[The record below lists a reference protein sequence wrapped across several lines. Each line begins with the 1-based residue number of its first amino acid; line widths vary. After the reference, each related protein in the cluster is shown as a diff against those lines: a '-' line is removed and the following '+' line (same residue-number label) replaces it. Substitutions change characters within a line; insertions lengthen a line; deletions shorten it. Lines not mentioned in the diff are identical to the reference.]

1 MAARFFVDLSLSA
14 GLVFTL
20 PEGPARHVQVLR
32 MQPGDALTL
41 FDGRGGEWAAQVTRM
56 GKREVDVVVGSH
68 DPVEREADAAVTL
81 VAGMP
86 ANDRFDWLVEKATE
100 LGAHAIEPMVCA
112 RSVLRLSGERAERK
126 REHWQQVAIAAAEQC
141 GRTRVPHI
149 APVQALERAI
159 ASPHVGTLSLLL
171 STGDALPLR
180 QRLAEPPWA
189 AKTPSDQGVSQAVSM
204 PTPVPPLLRLY
215 SGPEG
220 GFTAD
225 EEALLRDAGALP
237 TSLGRR
243 ILRAE
248 TAPLAALAL
257 ITLGG

>member
-1 MAARFFVDLSLSA
+1 
-14 GLVFTL
+14 
-20 PEGPARHVQVLR
+20 

-56 GKREVDVVVGSH
+56 GKRDVDVRVGSH
-68 DPVEREADAAVTL
+68 DPIEREADVAVTL

-100 LGAHAIEPMVCA
+100 LGANAIEPVVCA

-126 REHWQQVAIAAAEQC
+126 REHWQHVAIAAAEQC
-141 GRTRVPHI
+141 GRTRVPRI
-149 APVQALERAI
+149 APIQPLERGAI
-159 ASPHVGTLSLLL
+159 GAHSAASNTLSLLL
-171 STGDALPLR
+171 STGDAVPLHE
-180 QRLAEPPWA
+180 RLAGLNGLTAGGARDRP
-189 AKTPSDQGVSQAVSM
+189 TAV
-204 PTPVPPLLRLY
+204 RLH

-220 GFTAD
+220 GFTA
-225 EEALLRDAGALP
+225 EEETALTAAGALP

-257 ITLGG
+257 ITLGR